1 MRDVLVAWPTSWGMR
16 LLGAAKHTRDVY
28 GCMCGCYCSCHWLL
42 GGPCVGNLALCFRD
56 EVVEALFG
64 PPWNSGAVLLALVE
78 LASLLRSERG
88 LRQRRCRGII
98 RRGGNCV
105 LAVIAIHEAQRVKCP
120 QGGAWPF
127 DVRLDF

>member
-1 MRDVLVAWPTSWGMR
+1 M
-16 LLGAAKHTRDVY
+16 
-28 GCMCGCYCSCHWLL
+28 
-42 GGPCVGNLALCFRD
+42 
-56 EVVEALFG
+56 
-64 PPWNSGAVLLALVE
+64 VLLALVE

-98 RRGGNCV
+98 CRGGNCV
-105 LAVIAIHEAQRVKCP
+105 LAVIAIHEAQGVKCP